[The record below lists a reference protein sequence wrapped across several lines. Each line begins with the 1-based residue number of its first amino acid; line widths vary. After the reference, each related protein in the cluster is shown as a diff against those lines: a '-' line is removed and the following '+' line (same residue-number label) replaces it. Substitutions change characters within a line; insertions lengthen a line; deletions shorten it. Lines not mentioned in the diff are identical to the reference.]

1 MSRTIFYSFR
11 LYMGDF
17 CPCCQGPQL
26 SKLGFRGMLEF
37 IILPCPNCS
46 MRLYLP
52 NLEFIQLLLGPLVP
66 LGPLG
71 LMGTHVPVTSVWGT
85 QIEANYN

>member
-1 MSRTIFYSFR
+1 MSRNIFYSFR

-26 SKLGFRGMLEF
+26 SMLGFRGVLEF
-37 IILPCPNCS
+37 IVLPCPNWS
-46 MRLYLP
+46 IRLYFPKLG
-52 NLEFIQLLLGPLVP
+52 FVSLLLGLQVL

-71 LMGTHVPVTSVWGT
+71 LMGPPIPFTTVWVT
-85 QIEANYN
+85 QIEV